1 MGLISMKQC
10 KQCGRKGLFLT
21 LCEDGLCSACHQKA
35 QEEAAEAERLQQIEE
50 ENLRKEKEER
60 ELQNAISKY
69 NELVGYYTAH
79 EISLEKCSLDELKQA
94 IIAGQKFCDFLAE
107 ATSTPRFDEAF
118 AQDGYVGLS
127 SVYNRTFGSFDLRED
142 SSICLD
148 SITEKVLKNCRNYQ
162 ELLTKSESFEELLA
176 SIPSGDF
183 PAEHKGLR
191 APTTKPLAMKES
203 NITKRTNASKVN
215 SFFALDIET
224 TGLSL
229 VTSEIIQISVIRFAN
244 FQPVEAITSFVH
256 PKNGLNP
263 SAQRVN
269 HITEEDVA
277 EAPEIEQI
285 LPVFD
290 AYLSEELPIVGH
302 NLSFDYNFLYANG
315 SQAMY
320 DHFING
326 RKMFDTL
333 SLSKREYSWY
343 PKHNLEY
350 LCRKH
355 LGIIRSTAH
364 NALSDALTAGLL
376 FAAICE
382 SRITG

>member
-1 MGLISMKQC
+1 MGLISTKQC

-21 LCEDGLCSACHQKA
+21 LGEDGLCSACHQKA
-35 QEEAAEAERLQQIEE
+35 REEAAEAEHLRQIEE
-50 ENLRKEKEER
+50 EDLRKEREEQ

-69 NELVGYYTAH
+69 NELVGYYAAH

-94 IIAGQKFCDFLAE
+94 IVAGKKFCDFLAE
-107 ATSTPRFDEAF
+107 AVSTPRFDEAF
-118 AQDGYVGLS
+118 AQDGYLGLS
-127 SVYNRTFGSFDLRED
+127 SVYNRTFGSFDLHED

-148 SITEKVLKNCRNYQ
+148 GITEKVLKNCRDYQ
-162 ELLTKSESFEELLA
+162 ELLEKSESFEELLA
-176 SIPSGDF
+176 SIPRGDL
-183 PAEHKGLR
+183 PTVHQDLR

-285 LPVFD
+285 LPALTSYMQTGAKPCSTILSMVERCLTLYH
-290 AYLSEELPIVGH
+290 YLSGNI
-302 NLSFDYNFLYANG
+302 A
-315 SQAMY
+315 
-320 DHFING
+320 
-326 RKMFDTL
+326 
-333 SLSKREYSWY
+333 
-343 PKHNLEY
+343 
-350 LCRKH
+350 
-355 LGIIRSTAH
+355 GIQNTI
-364 NALSDALTAGLL
+364 
-376 FAAICE
+376 
-382 SRITG
+382 